1 MLETKVAKRYA
12 KSLLGLSREMNV
24 LDAVGNDMKLLS
36 QVCEENHEFT
46 SLMIIQLSTE
56 IRS

>member
-24 LDAVGNDMKLLS
+24 LDAVGKR
-36 QVCEENHEFT
+36 HEAAVAGVRGE
-46 SLMIIQLSTE
+46 S
-56 IRS
+56 